1 MVPTTIPATTITA
14 HKFRLHTSSKCP
26 KEPAAAL
33 LVYQVLSARISYTLD
48 AQQSPCREQR
58 DKAIREKT
66 DVLVS
71 RGRKDIK
78 QCSSTVD
85 LQSFVDGKRACMHTP
100 CGPTQWFPSSGTTT
114 RNIPDSS
121 KIVPRT
127 YMIAASVSPWGDTI
141 CVRPRSSLGRQRR
154 YWK

>member
-71 RGRKDIK
+71 RDRKDIK

-100 CGPTQWFPSSGTTT
+100 CDPCMHTPCDPNGFHHLERPHAIF
-114 RNIPDSS
+114 RI
-121 KIVPRT
+121 
-127 YMIAASVSPWGDTI
+127 IAVKLYREPI
-141 CVRPRSSLGRQRR
+141 
-154 YWK
+154 